1 MLMDR
6 LIRYS
11 LILVGIYTAMRTI
24 IALFF
29 YDQLPIAFLA
39 TEFNQDQ
46 MDEYRARVLLP
57 AFFLTLNY
65 FIFRYFSGKN
75 PTSPLWPIYVI
86 SVSLLMTHIIGFITF
101 MPLTKDPII
110 MFLISLFICFVARA
124 GHNKRKNEI
133 L

>member
-1 MLMDR
+1 MER
-6 LIRYS
+6 LVKYS
-11 LILVGIYTAMRTI
+11 LILVGLYTAIRTL

-86 SVSLLMTHIIGFITF
+86 SVSLLITHIIGFITF

-133 L
+133 I

>member
-1 MLMDR
+1 MER
-6 LIRYS
+6 LIKYS
-11 LILVGIYTAMRTI
+11 LILIGLYTAMRTV

-86 SVSLLMTHIIGFITF
+86 SVSLIITHIIGFITF

>member
-1 MLMDR
+1 MLMDK
-6 LIRYS
+6 LIKYS
-11 LILVGIYTAMRTI
+11 LILVGLYTAMRTL

-86 SVSLLMTHIIGFITF
+86 SVSLLITHIIGFITF

>member
-1 MLMDR
+1 MER
-6 LIRYS
+6 LIKYS
-11 LILVGIYTAMRTI
+11 LILIGLYTAMRTI

-86 SVSLLMTHIIGFITF
+86 SVSLLITHIIGFITF

>member
-1 MLMDR
+1 MER
-6 LIRYS
+6 LIKYS
-11 LILVGIYTAMRTI
+11 LILIGLYTAMRTI

-86 SVSLLMTHIIGFITF
+86 SVSLIITHIIGFITF

>member
-1 MLMDR
+1 MLMER
-6 LIRYS
+6 LIKYS
-11 LILVGIYTAMRTI
+11 LILVGLYAAMRTI

-86 SVSLLMTHIIGFITF
+86 SVSLLITHIIGFITF

-110 MFLISLFICFVARA
+110 MFLICLLVCFVARA

>member
-1 MLMDR
+1 MEKLVK
-6 LIRYS
+6 YS
-11 LILVGIYTAMRTI
+11 LILVGLYTAMRTL

-86 SVSLLMTHIIGFITF
+86 SVSLLITHIIGFITF

>member
-1 MLMDR
+1 MLMER
-6 LIRYS
+6 LVKYS
-11 LILVGIYTAMRTI
+11 LILVGLYTAMRTL

-86 SVSLLMTHIIGFITF
+86 SVSLLITHIIGFITF

-110 MFLISLFICFVARA
+110 MFLISLFICCVARA

>member
-1 MLMDR
+1 MER
-6 LIRYS
+6 LIKYS
-11 LILVGIYTAMRTI
+11 LILVALYTTLRVF

-39 TEFNQDQ
+39 AEFNQDQ
-46 MDEYRARVLLP
+46 MDEYRARVLIP
-57 AFFLTLNY
+57 AFLLTLNY

-86 SVSLLMTHIIGFITF
+86 GISLIITHIIGFITF
-101 MPLTKDPII
+101 LPLSKDPII
-110 MFLISLFICFVARA
+110 MFFICLFISFIARA

-133 L
+133 I

>member
-1 MLMDR
+1 MER
-6 LIRYS
+6 LVKYS
-11 LILVGIYTAMRTI
+11 LILVGLYTAMRTL

-86 SVSLLMTHIIGFITF
+86 SVSLLITHIIGFITF

-133 L
+133 

>member
-1 MLMDR
+1 MEK
-6 LIRYS
+6 LIKYS
-11 LILVGIYTAMRTI
+11 LILVGLYTAMRTL
-24 IALFF
+24 IALFL

-86 SVSLLMTHIIGFITF
+86 SVSLLITHIIGFITF

>member
-1 MLMDR
+1 MER
-6 LIRYS
+6 LINYS
-11 LILVGIYTAMRTI
+11 LILVGLYTTLRI
-24 IALFF
+24 FIALFL

-57 AFFLTLNY
+57 AFLLTLNY
-65 FIFRYFSGKN
+65 FILRYFSGKN

-86 SVSLLMTHIIGFITF
+86 SISLIITHIIGFITF
-101 MPLTKDPII
+101 MPLSKDPII
-110 MFLISLFICFVARA
+110 MFFISLFICFVARA

>member
-1 MLMDR
+1 MLMER
-6 LIRYS
+6 LIKYS
-11 LILVGIYTAMRTI
+11 LILIGLYTVMRTL

-86 SVSLLMTHIIGFITF
+86 SVSLLITHIIGFITF

>member
-1 MLMDR
+1 MLMER
-6 LIRYS
+6 LIKYS
-11 LILVGIYTAMRTI
+11 LILVGLYTAIRTLI
-24 IALFF
+24 GLFF
-29 YDQLPIAFLA
+29 YDQFPIAFLA
-39 TEFNQDQ
+39 SEFNQDQ

-65 FIFRYFSGKN
+65 FILRYFSGKN

-86 SVSLLMTHIIGFITF
+86 SVSLIITHIIGFITF
-101 MPLTKDPII
+101 MPLSKDPLI
-110 MFLISLFICFVARA
+110 MLFICLFVCFIARA

>member
-1 MLMDR
+1 MLMEK
-6 LIRYS
+6 LVKYS
-11 LILVGIYTAMRTI
+11 LILVGLYTAMRTL

-29 YDQLPIAFLA
+29 YDQLPIAFLE

-86 SVSLLMTHIIGFITF
+86 SVSLLITHIIGFITF

>member
-1 MLMDR
+1 MLMER
-6 LIRYS
+6 LVKYS
-11 LILVGIYTAMRTI
+11 LILVGLYTAIRTL

-86 SVSLLMTHIIGFITF
+86 SVSLLITHIIGFITF

>member
-1 MLMDR
+1 MER
-6 LIRYS
+6 LINYS
-11 LILVGIYTAMRTI
+11 LILVGLYTTLRI
-24 IALFF
+24 FIALFL

-65 FIFRYFSGKN
+65 FILRYFSGKN

-86 SVSLLMTHIIGFITF
+86 SISLIITHIIGFITF
-101 MPLTKDPII
+101 MPLSKDPII
-110 MFLISLFICFVARA
+110 MFFICLFICFVARA